1 MADHLSRRTFLK
13 AAVAAGTAIPAATPL
28 LRATDALGGNRKRK
42 QTDKLNLAVVGVAGR
57 GGADLNGVSSQ
68 NIVALCDIDSHR
80 LAGPAK
86 RFPHAK
92 TFDDYRHIFDMK
104 NLDGMV
110 VGTPDHT
117 HAVIVAAALK
127 QGLAVYCE
135 KPLTHSIHEAR
146 TLSRLTAE
154 HKAVTQM
161 GNQIHNHPSGN
172 YRRVVEIIQAGVI
185 GPVRRVHVWLGGGGR
200 SFSKVQYGKPPAYVN
215 YDQWLGPAPYRP
227 FSEAHFHFNWR
238 YWWDFGGGQ
247 LADFICHYMDLPYW
261 ALGLKY
267 PSSVVATGKKGH
279 DGDNA
284 CPKLMRVDYEFAA
297 RGEQPPV
304 HITWQHG
311 GWKPK
316 GAEVYKKSSAVLFE
330 GTDGRL
336 LADYTTR
343 KIFMQAGKEAQPV
356 KPTIPD
362 SIGHHREWIEAVKK
376 GPGTPTTCNFQYGAL
391 LTEAGHLGNISYRV
405 GKKKLLWD
413 AENMRA
419 TNCPEADRYIRREYR
434 KGWSL

>member
-13 AAVAAGTAIPAATPL
+13 AAMAAGTAIPAVTPL
-28 LRATDALGGNRKRK
+28 LTATDALGRDRRRKE
-42 QTDKLNLAVVGVAGR
+42 TEKLNLAVVGVAGR

-68 NIVALCDIDSHR
+68 NIVALCDIDAHH
-80 LAGPAK
+80 LASAVK

-92 TFDDYRHIFDMK
+92 TFDDFRHIFDLK
-104 NLDGMV
+104 NLDGV
-110 VGTPDHT
+110 VIGIPDHT
-117 HAVIVAAALK
+117 HAVVAAPALK

-172 YRRVVEIIQAGVI
+172 YRRVVEIIQAGTI
-185 GPVRRVHVWLGGGGR
+185 GPVRRVHVWQGGGVR
-200 SFSKVQYGKPPAYVN
+200 SFPKVHYGKPPAHVN
-215 YDQWLGPAPYRP
+215 YDQWIGPAPYRP

-261 ALGLKY
+261 SLGLKY
-267 PSSVVATGKKGH
+267 PRTVVATGKKGH

-284 CPKLMRVDYEFAA
+284 CPNFMRVDYEFAA

-304 HITWQHG
+304 HITWYHG
-311 GWKPK
+311 GWKPT
-316 GAEVYKKSSAVLFE
+316 GAEVYKKNSAVLFE
-330 GTDGRL
+330 GTDGRV

-376 GPGTPTTCNFQYGAL
+376 GPGTPTTCNFQYGAR

-413 AENMRA
+413 SENVRA
-419 TNCPEADRYIRREYR
+419 TNCPEADRYLRREYR